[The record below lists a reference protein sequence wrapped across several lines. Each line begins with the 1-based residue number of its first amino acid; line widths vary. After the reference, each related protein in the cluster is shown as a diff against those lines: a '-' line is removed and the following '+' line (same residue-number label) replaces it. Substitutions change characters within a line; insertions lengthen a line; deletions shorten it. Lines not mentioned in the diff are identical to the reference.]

1 MATTDLTDRVQ
12 SVLGDAYR
20 VERELP
26 PGGMSRLFLA
36 TERSLD
42 RRVVVKVL
50 PPELASEVSAAR
62 FQREVTLAAHLQ
74 HPHILPVLSAG
85 SRDGLLYYI
94 TPFVDGESLRQRLDR
109 ETKLPVATAVRILTE
124 TADALARAHA
134 AGVVHRDIK
143 PENIL
148 LQDRHALLADFG
160 VARALHEATNSD
172 RLTEVGSGVG
182 TPGYMAP
189 EQLAGERHVDARAD
203 VYALAIVGYEML
215 AGRSPFTGAT
225 PQAVAAAHFT
235 SAPPPVSQ
243 LRPDVPREISDAIAK
258 ALAKDPDKR
267 FATAAEFRDV
277 LAATAPPPT
286 SRTRRIAAYASAAVV
301 VIAIVAALV
310 WRARPHAPAAIDENL
325 VAVEPF
331 TVLDP
336 ALDVWRDGMVDVLA
350 HNLDGAG
357 PLRTVSPTVI
367 VHRAHDTGTPP
378 ADLARQLGAG
388 LAVTGRI
395 ERSGA
400 DSVRVS
406 ASFVDVASGRPGEEV
421 ACRGR
426 IDHMDVVTDSLT
438 IALLRSLSRTQTV
451 GVTRGSL
458 AGAKSLPALKAL
470 LESEQ
475 AFRRGAWDSA
485 QKAAE
490 EAIRLDSTFAL
501 AYYWAAFS
509 AGWVR
514 SITDSLSDYY
524 SDQAQVY
531 NHGLSPRDSLLIASN
546 AQLENYKY
554 WQFQPLHE
562 MFALAE
568 AGVKRYPDDPQIWNN
583 LGEVREH
590 AGLGPH
596 VGVPKRLRLAAFARA
611 IALDSSFASSY
622 VHAISLAFEV
632 MGPDSGVRYARRF
645 LALNPPSL
653 DADATRLQ
661 ILLLGTPRDTVAAR
675 QMVDSAS
682 PDALQRA
689 WLNIREVPDSAESAV
704 WLANGILRRVGPQT
718 RVGGTPPIGMWYVS
732 MMERGH
738 IRAMNPFTPENLK
751 HAGDVPP
758 PSPVAAATAVLG
770 PLGIFP
776 ATVLDSALRIPSN
789 MQNGWSWFGLRWW
802 AERGDTADLKAFL
815 AVRSASPPFAGKGA
829 HPAAYDTVVTRA
841 YLALAHHDTAQA
853 LQRFNTLPDTLCG
866 GRCEPDVIMRAE
878 LLASHGQAA
887 LADTLL
893 QRPSG
898 TPYIGAFVELLRT
911 LALAR
916 AAERAGDNRTAV
928 DAYTRIEDFWSGG
941 DPELQ
946 PAVKEARAA
955 LTRLSSDKR

>member
-42 RRVVVKVL
+42 RQVVIKVL

-160 VARALHEATNSD
+160 VARALHEATGSD

-203 VYALAIVGYEML
+203 VYALAVVGYEML

-235 SAPPPVSQ
+235 SAPPPLSQ
-243 LRPDVPREISDAIAK
+243 LRPEVPREISDAIAK

-267 FATAAEFRDV
+267 FASAAEFRDV
-277 LAATAPPPT
+277 LAATAPASV
-286 SRTRRIAAYASAAVV
+286 SRTRRIVAWSATAAVV
-301 VIAIVAALV
+301 IVIAAALV
-310 WRARPHAPAAIDENL
+310 WRARLHPPAAIDENL

-357 PLRTVSPTVI
+357 PLRTVSPTVV

-378 ADLARQLGAG
+378 ADLAHELGAG

-395 ERSGA
+395 ERSGT

-406 ASFVDVASGRPGEEV
+406 ASFVDVATGRPGEEV
-421 ACRGR
+421 AYRGR
-426 IDHMDVVTDSLT
+426 VDHMDVVTDSLT
-438 IALLRSLSRTQTV
+438 VALLRSLARTQTV

-470 LESEQ
+470 LESQQ

-485 QKAAE
+485 QKAAK

-501 AYYWAAFS
+501 AYYWGSFAM
-509 AGWVR
+509 GWAHGADTNAVAYA
-514 SITDSLSDYY
+514 TLA
-524 SDQAQVY
+524 QAN
-531 NHGLSPRDSLLIASN
+531 NHGLAPRDSLLIASN
-546 AQLENYKY
+546 AQLDDYTY
-554 WQFQPLHE
+554 WELHSQQQ

-596 VGVPKRLRLAAFARA
+596 VGVAPRTILDAFAHA
-611 IALDSSFASSY
+611 IALDSNFAPAY
-622 VHAISLAFEV
+622 VHAISRSLQI
-632 MGPDSGVRYARRF
+632 MGPDSGLRYARRF
-645 LALNPPSL
+645 LALSPPSV

-661 ILLLGTPRDTVAAR
+661 ILLLGHPRDTLAAR
-675 QMVDSAS
+675 HLIDSTS
-682 PDALQRA
+682 PEALERA
-689 WLNIREVPDSAESAV
+689 YLNLSNVPDSAESDV
-704 WLANGILRRVGPQT
+704 WLASAIVRRFGPDT
-718 RVGGTPPIGMWYVS
+718 PVGGPPAGAFVAISLGN
-732 MMERGH
+732 RGH
-738 IRAMNPFTPENLK
+738 LREMRR
-751 HAGDVPP
+751 DVSRPGALIPP
-758 PSPVAAATAVLG
+758 RPAAALAIIG
-770 PLGIFP
+770 SLGIYP
-776 ATVLDSALRIPSN
+776 AAELDSVLRIPGN
-789 MQNGWSWFGLRWW
+789 MHGGWSWFGLRWW
-802 AERGDTADLKAFL
+802 AERGDTASIRAFL
-815 AVRSASPPFAGKGA
+815 AARTTTAPFDPNKDAR
-829 HPAAYDTVVTRA
+829 PATYDTAVARA
-841 YLALAHHDTAQA
+841 YLYLAQHDTAA
-853 LQRFNTLPDTLCG
+853 AMRRFATLPDTLCG
-866 GRCEPDVIMRAE
+866 GRCELDTVTWGDLLTAHGRAAE
-878 LLASHGQAA
+878 
-887 LADTLL
+887 ADSLL
-893 QRPSG
+893 QREAT
-898 TPYIGAFVELLRT
+898 TPYWDFPKLLRT

-916 AAERAGDNRTAV
+916 AAERAGDRKTAI
-928 DAYTRIEDFWSGG
+928 DAYARIEDTWLHA

>member
-1 MATTDLTDRVQ
+1 MTMADLTDRVQ

-42 RRVVVKVL
+42 RRVVIKVL

-94 TPFVDGESLRQRLDR
+94 TPFVEGESLRQRLDR
-109 ETKLPVATAVRILTE
+109 ETRLPVATAVRILTE

-160 VARALHEATNSD
+160 VARALHEATGSD
-172 RLTEVGSGVG
+172 RLTEAGSGVG

-203 VYALAIVGYEML
+203 VYALAVVGYEML

-235 SAPPPVSQ
+235 SAPPPLSQ
-243 LRPDVPREISDAIAK
+243 LRPDVPRPISDAIAK
-258 ALAKDPDKR
+258 ALAKDPDGR

-277 LAATAPPPT
+277 LVATAPPPA
-286 SRTRRIAAYASAAVV
+286 SRARRIAGWAGAAAL
-301 VIAIVAALV
+301 VIVIVTALV
-310 WRARPHAPAAIDENL
+310 WRARPHAPATIDENL

-367 VHRAHDTGTPP
+367 VHRAHDAGMPP

-395 ERSGA
+395 ERSGT

-406 ASFVDVASGRPGEEV
+406 ASFIDAATGRPGEEV
-421 ACRGR
+421 AYRGR
-426 IDHMDVVTDSLT
+426 VDHMDVVTDTLT
-438 IALLRSLSRTQTV
+438 VALLRSLARTQTV
-451 GVTRGSL
+451 GVARGSL

-485 QKAAE
+485 QKAAQ

-501 AYYWAAFS
+501 AYYWGSFAE
-509 AGWVR
+509 GWAHG
-514 SITDSLSDYY
+514 TDTNAVAYARLA
-524 SDQAQVY
+524 QAN

-546 AQLENYKY
+546 AQLDDYQYWNYHD
-554 WQFQPLHE
+554 QAQ

-568 AGVKRYPDDPQIWNN
+568 AGVKRYPDDPQVWNN

-590 AGLGPH
+590 AGLGPR
-596 VGVPKRLRLAAFARA
+596 VGVAPRAVLDAFAHA
-611 IALDSSFASSY
+611 IALDSNFAPAY
-622 VHAISLAFEV
+622 VHAISRSLQV
-632 MGPDSGVRYARRF
+632 MGADSGLRYARRF
-645 LALNPPSL
+645 LALNPPSV
-653 DADATRLQ
+653 DAEATRLQ
-661 ILLLGTPRDTVAAR
+661 ILLIGHSRDTLAAHHLI
-675 QMVDSAS
+675 DSTS
-682 PDALQRA
+682 PDVLVRA
-689 WLNIREVPDSAESAV
+689 YFNLHAIPDSAESDV
-704 WLANGILRRVGPQT
+704 WLAAAIVRRFGPET
-718 RVGGTPPIGMWYVS
+718 LVGGPPAAALFEVAS
-732 MMERGH
+732 ADRGH
-738 IRAMNPFTPENLK
+738 VRAMRQRIRATTKPL
-751 HAGDVPP
+751 PP
-758 PSPVAAATAVLG
+758 RIAAAVAIVG
-770 PLGIFP
+770 SLGIFP
-776 ATVLDSALRIPSN
+776 VAELDSALHIPSN
-789 MQNGWSWFGLRWW
+789 MHSGWSWFGLRWW
-802 AERGDTADLKAFL
+802 AERGDTADIHAFL
-815 AVRSASPPFAGKGA
+815 AARTTTAPFDPAKDARPPV
-829 HPAAYDTVVTRA
+829 YDTAVARA
-841 YLALAHHDTAQA
+841 YLYLAQHDTAA
-853 LQRFNTLPDTLCG
+853 AMRRFATLPDTLCG
-866 GRCEPDVIMRAE
+866 GRCELDTVTWGD
-878 LLASHGQAA
+878 LLTTHGHAPE
-887 LADTLL
+887 ADSLL
-893 QRPSG
+893 QRG
-898 TPYIGAFVELLRT
+898 AITPYFDFPKLLRT

-916 AAERAGDNRTAV
+916 AAERAGDKKTAI
-928 DAYTRIEDFWSGG
+928 DAYARIEDTWAHA
-941 DPELQ
+941 DAELQ

-955 LTRLSSDKR
+955 LTRLSGDHR

>member
-20 VERELP
+20 VEKELP

-109 ETKLPVATAVRILTE
+109 ETKLPVDAAVRILTE

-134 AGVVHRDIK
+134 VGIVHRDIK

-160 VARALHEATNSD
+160 VARALHEATGDSN
-172 RLTEVGSGVG
+172 RLTEIGSGVG

-235 SAPPPVSQ
+235 SAPPPISQ
-243 LRPDVPREISDAIAK
+243 LRPDVPRPISDAIAK
-258 ALAKDPDKR
+258 ALAKDPGNR
-267 FATAAEFRDV
+267 FASAAEFRDV
-277 LAATAPPPT
+277 LAATAPPSA
-286 SRTRRIAAYASAAVV
+286 SRPRRIVAWTAAAAV
-301 VIAIVAALV
+301 ILMIVAALV
-310 WRARPHAPAAIDENL
+310 WRARPHVPAAINANL

-350 HNLDGAG
+350 HNFDGAG
-357 PLRTVSPTVI
+357 PLRSVAPTVI
-367 VHRAHDTGTPP
+367 VHRVHDAGIPP
-378 ADLARQLGAG
+378 ADVARQLGAG

-406 ASFVDVASGRPGEEV
+406 ANFLDVVSGRSGEEV
-421 ACRGR
+421 AFRGR
-426 IDHMDVVTDSLT
+426 TDHMDVVTDSLT
-438 IALLRSLSRTQTV
+438 VALLRSLARTQTV

-485 QKAAE
+485 RTAAE

-501 AYYWAAFS
+501 AYYWGSFAL
-509 AGWVR
+509 GWAH
-514 SITDSLSDYY
+514 SIDDSVATRYATL
-524 SDQAQVY
+524 AQTY
-531 NHGLSPRDSLLIASN
+531 NHGLSPRDSLLIESN
-546 AQLENYKY
+546 AQLDNYQY
-554 WQFQPLHE
+554 WNYHDQAQ

-568 AGVKRYPDDPQIWNN
+568 AGVKRYPDDPQVWNN

-596 VGVPKRLRLAAFARA
+596 VGVVPRTILDAFAHA
-611 IALDSSFASSY
+611 IALDSNFASAY
-622 VHAISLAFEV
+622 VHAISRSLQV
-632 MGPDSGVRYARRF
+632 MGPDSGLRYARRF
-645 LALNPPSL
+645 LALNPPSA

-661 ILLLGTPRDTVAAR
+661 ILLLGNPRDTIAAR
-675 QMVDSAS
+675 RLIDSAS
-682 PDALQRA
+682 PEAVQRA
-689 WLNIREVPDSAESAV
+689 FLNLHVVPDSAESDV
-704 WLANGILRRVGPQT
+704 WLADEIIRRFGQDT
-718 RVGGTPPIGMWYVS
+718 RVGGPAPASALGVISSGD
-732 MMERGH
+732 RGH
-738 IRAMNPFTPENLK
+738 ERDLRRRIRALTTPL
-751 HAGDVPP
+751 
-758 PSPVAAATAVLG
+758 PSHVAASLAMLG
-770 PLGIFP
+770 PLNVYP
-776 ATVLDSALRIPSN
+776 TAELDSILRLPAN
-789 MQNGWSWFGLRWW
+789 MQSGWSWYGLGWW
-802 AERGDTADLKAFL
+802 AERGDTTDIRAFL
-815 AVRSASPPFAGKGA
+815 VARTTNAPFDRRKDARPPV
-829 HPAAYDTVVTRA
+829 YDTAAARA
-841 YLALAHHDTAQA
+841 YLYLARHDTAA
-853 LQRFNTLPDTLCG
+853 AMQRFAVLPDTLCG
-866 GRCEPDVIMRAE
+866 GRCELDAVTWGDLLTRHGRAAE
-878 LLASHGQAA
+878 AES
-887 LADTLL
+887 LL
-893 QRPSG
+893 QREMV
-898 TPYIGAFVELLRT
+898 TPYWDFGGLLRT

-916 AAERAGDNRTAV
+916 AADRAGDRKTAV
-928 DAYTRIEDFWSGG
+928 DAYVRIEDTWAHA

-955 LTRLSSDKR
+955 LTRLSTDKR

>member
-1 MATTDLTDRVQ
+1 MAMADLTDRVQ

-124 TADALARAHA
+124 TADALARAHG

-160 VARALHEATNSD
+160 VARALHEATGGD
-172 RLTEVGSGVG
+172 RLTEVGSGIG

-203 VYALAIVGYEML
+203 VYALAVVGYEML

-235 SAPPPVSQ
+235 SAPPPLLQ
-243 LRPDVPREISDAIAK
+243 LRPDVPRPISDAIAK
-258 ALAKDPDKR
+258 ALAKDPADR
-267 FATAAEFRDV
+267 FASAAEFRDV
-277 LAATAPPPT
+277 LAATADPAE
-286 SRTRRIAAYASAAVV
+286 RRPRRLAAIGIGAALVLVVAAVV
-301 VIAIVAALV
+301 V
-310 WRARPHAPAAIDENL
+310 WRARGHAPGPLDTNL
-325 VAVEPF
+325 IAVAPF

-336 ALDVWRDGMVDVLA
+336 ALEVWREGMVDVLA
-350 HNLDGAG
+350 HNFDGAG

-367 VHRAHDTGTPP
+367 VHRGQESGGTPS
-378 ADLARQLGAG
+378 DLARQLGAG

-406 ASFVDVASGRPGEEV
+406 ASFVDVASGRSGEEV
-421 ACRGR
+421 TFRGR
-426 IDHMDVVTDSLT
+426 TDHMDVVTDSLT
-438 IALLRSLSRTQTV
+438 VALLRSLSRTHTV
-451 GVTRGSL
+451 GVARGSL

-485 QKAAE
+485 QTAAE

-501 AYYWAAFS
+501 AYYWGSFAV
-509 AGWVR
+509 GWAHGA
-514 SITDSLSDYY
+514 DSLAVAY
-524 SDQAQVY
+524 SARAEDN

-546 AQLENYKY
+546 AQLDNSKY
-554 WQFQPLHE
+554 WKLGELNQ
-562 MFALAE
+562 MFALAQ
-568 AGVKRYPDDPQIWNN
+568 AGVARYPDDPQIWNN

-590 AGLGPH
+590 AGFGPH
-596 VGVPKRLRLAAFARA
+596 VGVTPRSTLDAFAHA
-611 IALDSSFASSY
+611 IALDSNFAPAY
-622 VHAISLAFEV
+622 VHSISLALEV
-632 MGPDSGVRYARRF
+632 MGADSGLRYARRF
-645 LALNPPSL
+645 LALSPPSV

-661 ILLLGTPRDTVAAR
+661 ILLLGQPRDTVAAR
-675 QMVDSAS
+675 HMIDSTS
-682 PDALQRA
+682 LDALERA
-689 WLNIREVPDSAESAV
+689 YINLHYVPDSAESDV
-704 WLANGILRRVGPQT
+704 WLAAAIVRRFGPDT
-718 RVGGTPPIGMWYVS
+718 RVGGPPAGAYLIISLGD
-732 MMERGH
+732 RGH
-738 IRAMNPFTPENLK
+738 LREMRQKISAPGALIPPQPAAALAV
-751 HAGDVPP
+751 AG
-758 PSPVAAATAVLG
+758 SLGIYPVAE
-770 PLGIFP
+770 
-776 ATVLDSALRIPSN
+776 LDSVLRIPGN
-789 MQNGWSWFGLRWW
+789 MHSGWSWFGLRWW
-802 AERGDTADLKAFL
+802 AERGDTADIHAFL
-815 AVRSASPPFAGKGA
+815 AARTTDAPFDPKKDARPPT
-829 HPAAYDTVVTRA
+829 YDTAVARA
-841 YLALAHHDTAQA
+841 YLYLAQHDTAA
-853 LQRFNTLPDTLCG
+853 AMRRFAVLPDTLCG
-866 GRCEPDVIMRAE
+866 GRCELDTVTWGDLLTTHGRAAE
-878 LLASHGQAA
+878 
-887 LADTLL
+887 ADSLL
-893 QRPSG
+893 QRQAI
-898 TPYIGAFVELLRT
+898 TPFWDFGSLLRT
-911 LALAR
+911 FALAR
-916 AAERAGDNRTAV
+916 AAERAGDRKTAI
-928 DAYTRIEDFWSGG
+928 DAYARIEDTWARA

-955 LTRLSSDKR
+955 LIRLSSDKR

>member
-1 MATTDLTDRVQ
+1 MSELSERVQ
-12 SVLGDAYR
+12 SVLGDAFR

-42 RRVVVKVL
+42 RQVVIKVL

-85 SRDGLLYYI
+85 SREGLLYYI
-94 TPFVDGESLRQRLDR
+94 TPFVDGESLRQRLAH
-109 ETKLPVATAVRILTE
+109 EPQLPVATAVKILTE
-124 TADALARAHA
+124 TADALARAHT

-148 LQDRHALLADFG
+148 LQDGHALLADFG
-160 VARALHEATNSD
+160 IARALHESTEAG
-172 RLTEVGSGVG
+172 RLTEAGAGIG

-203 VYALAIVGYEML
+203 VYALAVVGYEML
-215 AGRSPFTGAT
+215 AGKSPFTGAT

-235 SAPPPVSQ
+235 NAPPPLTQ
-243 LRPDVPREISDAIAK
+243 IRPDVPRAVSDAIAK
-258 ALAKDPDKR
+258 ALAKAPDDR
-267 FATAAEFRDV
+267 FASAAEFRDV
-277 LAATAPPPT
+277 LAATVAPPA
-286 SRTRRIAAYASAAVV
+286 RRPRQLAAIVVAVV
-301 VIAIVAALV
+301 VVVAVAAGLV
-310 WRARPHAPAAIDENL
+310 WRARAHGAGPMDANL

-367 VHRAHDTGTPP
+367 VHRAHDAGTPP

-395 ERSGA
+395 ERSGT

-406 ASFVDVASGRPGEEV
+406 ASFVDAGSGRPGEEV
-421 ACRGR
+421 AYRGR
-426 IDHMDVVTDSLT
+426 VDHMDVVTDSLT
-438 IALLRSLSRTQTV
+438 IALLRSLARTQTV
-451 GVTRGSL
+451 GVARGSL

-509 AGWVR
+509 SGWVR
-514 SITDSLSDYY
+514 NISDSLSGYY
-524 SDQAQVY
+524 SNKAQVY

-546 AQLENYKY
+546 AQLENYTY
-554 WQFQPLHE
+554 WQFHPQQE

-590 AGLGPH
+590 AGWGPH
-596 VGVPKRLRLAAFARA
+596 VGVPRRVRLDAFARA
-611 IALDSSFASSY
+611 IALDSSFAPAY

-632 MGPDSGVRYARRF
+632 MGPDSGLRYARRF
-645 LALNPPSL
+645 LALNPPSH

-661 ILLLGTPRDTVAAR
+661 ILLLGKPRDTVAAR
-675 QMVDSAS
+675 QMVDAAD
-682 PDALQRA
+682 PDVLARA
-689 WLNIREVPDSAESAV
+689 WSNILIVPDSAESAI
-704 WLANGILRRVGPQT
+704 WLANGMLRRFGPQAQ
-718 RVGGTPPIGMWYVS
+718 VGSSVIGMWVVA
-732 MMERGH
+732 MLERGH
-738 IRAMNPFTPENLK
+738 IRGMDPFTPENVK
-751 HAGDVPP
+751 HAGGVRAPP
-758 PSPVAAATAVLG
+758 APAAAVAVVAQ
-770 PLGIFP
+770 LGIIP
-776 ATVLDSALRIPSN
+776 AAVLDSVLRIPSN
-789 MQNGWSWFGLRWW
+789 MQNGWSWYGLRWW

-815 AVRSASPPFAGKGA
+815 AARAASGPFVGTGA
-829 HPAAYDTVVTRA
+829 HPAAYDTAVTRA

-853 LQRFNTLPDTLCG
+853 MQRFSSLPDTLCG
-866 GRCEPDVIMRAE
+866 GRCGLDVITWGE
-878 LLASHGQAA
+878 LLVSHGRAA
-887 LADTLL
+887 EADTLL
-893 QRPSG
+893 QRPSN
-898 TPYIGAFVELLRT
+898 TPYIGYFAGLLRT

-916 AAERAGDNRTAV
+916 AAEHAGDNRTAV
-928 DAYTRIEDFWSGG
+928 DAYTRIEDFWAGG

-946 PAVKEARAA
+946 PVVKEARAA